1 MPELTQLD
9 TRMKLLEPW
18 KVALIVLAVVFFLA
32 LVIGL
37 LVYFLLF
44 DQDMYFYNG
53 TFKITNV
60 QYNREFDKHT
70 SKEYRDL
77 STSIEMLVTNTFRAS
92 IFNKKYIR
100 SHVVNLRPDT
110 SGVVVELVLMFEFA
124 SNDNRK
130 AFSERIKSILLR
142 RLQTNT
148 EGLEIDPSTFQL
160 SGMKKENGEHL
171 FNNCCGIR
179 TSKSL
184 SYANRITGGISAQVG
199 EWPWQASLQLSG
211 IHRCGATLISNTWL
225 ITAAHCF
232 RGQQNPSRWTA
243 SFGTVIRPP
252 QSRRSI
258 RNIIVHEKYSDA
270 IQNHNYDIAVVQLS
284 SPVEFTNVIRMVCL
298 PEEFYVFPH
307 NTTCFV
313 TGWGALRNEGSS
325 INNLRQAEVKIIDT
339 NICNRAEVYNGAI
352 APGMVCAGYL
362 EGEIDA
368 CQGDSGGPLV
378 TEDRRGVWFLVG
390 IVSWGD
396 ECAKKNK
403 PGVYTRVTYYRDW
416 IAAKTGL

>member
-1 MPELTQLD
+1 
-9 TRMKLLEPW
+9 MKLLEPW
-18 KVALIVLAVVFFLA
+18 KFALIILAVVLFMA

-37 LVYFLLF
+37 LVYFLFF
-44 DQDMYFYNG
+44 DQDMFFYNG

-60 QYNREFDKHT
+60 QYSREFDKHT
-70 SKEYRDL
+70 SKEFRDL

-92 IFNKKYIR
+92 ILNKKYIR
-100 SHVVNLRPDT
+100 SHVVNLSPDAG
-110 SGVVVELVLMFEFA
+110 GVLVELVLMFEFA
-124 SNDNRK
+124 SHDNRE

-142 RLQTNT
+142 RLQMNT
-148 EGLEIDPSTFQL
+148 GHLKIDPSTFKF
-160 SGMKKENGEHL
+160 SEMKKENGEHF

-179 TSKSL
+179 TSKSP
-184 SYANRITGGISAQVG
+184 SYTDRITGGTSAQDG

-211 IHRCGATLISNTWL
+211 IHRCGATLISDMWL
-225 ITAAHCF
+225 VTAAHCF
-232 RGQQNPSRWTA
+232 RGQPNPLRWTA

-252 QSRRSI
+252 KSRRSV
-258 RNIIVHEKYSDA
+258 RNIIIHEKYTNA
-270 IQNHNYDIAVVQLS
+270 IPNHDYDIAVVQLS
-284 SPVEFTNVIRMVCL
+284 SPVEFTNDIRMVCL

-313 TGWGALRNEGSS
+313 TGWGALQNEGPS

-352 APGMVCAGYL
+352 TPGMVCAGYL
-362 EGEIDA
+362 EGKIDA

-378 TEDRRGVWFLVG
+378 TEDRRGIWYLVG

-396 ECAKKNK
+396 ECAKRNK

-416 IAAKTGL
+416 IAAKTGI

>member
-1 MPELTQLD
+1 VNKCRLGCNILD
-9 TRMKLLEPW
+9 QE
-18 KVALIVLAVVFFLA
+18 
-32 LVIGL
+32 
-37 LVYFLLF
+37 
-44 DQDMYFYNG
+44 MYFYNG

-60 QYNREFDKHT
+60 QYNHEFDKHT
-70 SKEYRDL
+70 SKEFRDL

-92 IFNKKYIR
+92 ILNKKYIR
-100 SHVVNLRPDT
+100 SHVVNLSPDA

-124 SNDNRK
+124 SNDNR
-130 AFSERIKSILLR
+130 AALSERVKSILLR

-148 EGLEIDPSTFQL
+148 GYLAIDHSTFKL
-160 SGMKKENGEHL
+160 SGKFLDPAKSVL
-171 FNNCCGIR
+171 SLIDCGIR
-179 TSKSL
+179 RSKSL
-184 SYANRITGGISAQVG
+184 SYTDRITGGMSAQDG

-211 IHRCGATLISNTWL
+211 IHRCGATLISDTWL
-225 ITAAHCF
+225 VTAAHCF
-232 RGQQNPSRWTA
+232 KGQQNPRRWTA
-243 SFGTVIRPP
+243 SFGTVVRPP
-252 QSRRSI
+252 QSRRSV
-258 RNIIVHEKYSDA
+258 RNIIIHEKYTDA
-270 IQNHNYDIAVVQLS
+270 IPNHDYDIAVVQLS
-284 SPVEFTNVIRMVCL
+284 SPVEFTNNIRMVCL

-313 TGWGALRNEGSS
+313 TGWGASRNEGD

-339 NICNRAEVYNGAI
+339 NICNRAEVYNGVI
-352 APGMVCAGYL
+352 TPGMVCAGYL

-378 TEDRRGVWFLVG
+378 TGDRRGIWYLVG

-416 IAAKTGL
+416 IAAKTGI

>member
-1 MPELTQLD
+1 
-9 TRMKLLEPW
+9 
-18 KVALIVLAVVFFLA
+18 
-32 LVIGL
+32 
-37 LVYFLLF
+37 
-44 DQDMYFYNG
+44 MYFYNG

-100 SHVVNLRPDT
+100 SHVVNLRPDA

-148 EGLEIDPSTFQL
+148 GGLEIDPSTFKL
-160 SGMKKENGEHL
+160 SGKFLELSLFSLILLLGPSLSSVQWMKKENGEHL

-184 SYANRITGGISAQVG
+184 SYTNRITGGISAQVG

-258 RNIIVHEKYSDA
+258 RNIIVHEKYTDA
-270 IQNHNYDIAVVQLS
+270 VQTHNYDIAVVQLS

-313 TGWGALRNEGSS
+313 TGWGALQNEGSS

>member
-1 MPELTQLD
+1 
-9 TRMKLLEPW
+9 
-18 KVALIVLAVVFFLA
+18 
-32 LVIGL
+32 
-37 LVYFLLF
+37 
-44 DQDMYFYNG
+44 MYFYNG

-160 SGMKKENGEHL
+160 SGKFLELSLFSLILLLGPSLSSVQWMKKENGEHL

>member
-1 MPELTQLD
+1 
-9 TRMKLLEPW
+9 
-18 KVALIVLAVVFFLA
+18 
-32 LVIGL
+32 
-37 LVYFLLF
+37 
-44 DQDMYFYNG
+44 MYFYNG

-100 SHVVNLRPDT
+100 SHVVNLRPDA
-110 SGVVVELVLMFEFA
+110 SGVVVELVLIFEFA

-148 EGLEIDPSTFQL
+148 GGLEIDLSTFKL
-160 SGMKKENGEHL
+160 SGKFLELSLFSLILLLRPSLSSVQLMKKENGEHL

-184 SYANRITGGISAQVG
+184 SYTNRITGGISAQVG

-252 QSRRSI
+252 HSRRSI
-258 RNIIVHEKYSDA
+258 RNIIVHEKYTDA
-270 IQNHNYDIAVVQLS
+270 VQTHNYDIAVVQLS

-313 TGWGALRNEGSS
+313 TGWGALQNEGSS

>member
-1 MPELTQLD
+1 
-9 TRMKLLEPW
+9 
-18 KVALIVLAVVFFLA
+18 
-32 LVIGL
+32 
-37 LVYFLLF
+37 
-44 DQDMYFYNG
+44 MYFYNG

-160 SGMKKENGEHL
+160 SGKFLELSLFSLILLLGPSLSSVQWMKKENGEHL

-258 RNIIVHEKYSDA
+258 RNIIIHEKYSDA
-270 IQNHNYDIAVVQLS
+270 VQNHNYDIAVVQLS